1 MKTAITLVLVF
12 VSTLCLGQNPQ
23 EEQLALFTAEQTEKL
38 DGLVDVLSNIVQV
51 LQEKESFFNSQ
62 EMVQLKE
69 SLRKEENKVNWQALA
84 NTIKKLES
92 IDPDTKVS
100 YNIRISDSD
109 RSNTIKDLEEI
120 HFIKLTET
128 LENFVTKFQESPKFK
143 DLQESLLA
151 LETELTKE

>member
-23 EEQLALFTAEQTEKL
+23 EEQLALITAEQTEKL

-120 HFIKLTET
+120 HFTKLTET

-143 DLQESLLA
+143 DVQESLLA